1 VARIHAVT
9 EGMLKD
15 EAAKKAMAGA
25 GLDVMQMS
33 QPEFAAFVK
42 AEYAR
47 WQTIVKDA
55 GVEKQ

>member
-1 VARIHAVT
+1 
-9 EGMLKD
+9 MLKD

-25 GLDVMQMS
+25 GLDTMAMS

-47 WQTIVKDA
+47 WENIVKDA